1 MEDFKTEIQFNNLNN
16 SKKTISQATETNSL
30 ESISKVSAE
39 KGNSGQECTG
49 SNCLELNT
57 LYKNNFQ
64 RSDGFSYTQ
73 WSEQESGQSGQSG
86 CSGPF
91 NTLKDANQLK
101 GYGVDG
107 IALKAEQFGLYLK
120 YTVNNTAKQYTVH
133 STPNGV
139 SSPSYKLSYTSSDP
153 VSYTFDN
160 SDLTIHFTEISYTF
174 KCSGALCS
182 PLSQEANGYACCY
195 FTKSSDS

>member
-1 MEDFKTEIQFNNLNN
+1 MAEFQTENQFNNLNN
-16 SKKTISQATETNSL
+16 SKKPISQATETNSP

-49 SNCLELNT
+49 SNCLEINT
-57 LYKNNFQ
+57 VYKNKFQ
-64 RSDGFSYTQ
+64 RSDGGSYTQ
-73 WSEQESGQSGQSG
+73 WYEQESGESGQSG

-91 NTLKDANQLK
+91 NTLKNVSQLK

-107 IALKAEQFGLYLK
+107 IALKVEQFGLYLK

-133 STPNGV
+133 STPSGA
-139 SSPSYKLSYTSSDP
+139 SSPSYEFSYTSSDP
-153 VSYTFDN
+153 VSYKFDN

-174 KCSGALCS
+174 KCDGELCFS
-182 PLSQEANGYACCY
+182 LSQEANGYACCY
-195 FTKSSDS
+195 FTVN